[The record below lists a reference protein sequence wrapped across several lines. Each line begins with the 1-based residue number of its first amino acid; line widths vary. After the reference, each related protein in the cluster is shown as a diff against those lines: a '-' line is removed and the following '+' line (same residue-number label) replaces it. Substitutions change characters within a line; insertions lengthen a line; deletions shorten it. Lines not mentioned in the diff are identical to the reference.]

1 MTSFPIPTHEE
12 LMWPTLKAIREMGG
26 SARNLEI
33 EARVIANEKY
43 SDEVV
48 AVMHNARISKIRYR
62 LAWARTWLKNSGA
75 LESREST
82 VWVLTELG
90 QKCSET
96 EMREAA
102 NKWRVRYFELKRQAT
117 KSGINGEDS
126 GLGNSENE
134 VDDVVGVGETW
145 IDEMLELIKGLPP
158 EGFERLCQRI
168 LREAGFE
175 DVKLTPGTNDK
186 GIDGTGTLRMGI
198 LSWDVIFQC
207 KRYAD
212 KVGSPDMQR
221 FKGTMA
227 GRSEKG
233 LFITTGTFTKEAEIE
248 AKRDGSPPVDLFD
261 GEALCQLMKRFN
273 LGLEVVVKEEV
284 IVAEEFFNQFK

>member
-1 MTSFPIPTHEE
+1 VTLIIPTHND
-12 LMWPTLKAIREMGG
+12 LLWPTIKAIRELGG
-26 SARNLEI
+26 SARNAEI

-48 AVMHNARISKIRYR
+48 GTMHNARETKIQYR
-62 LAWARTWLKNSGA
+62 LAWARTWLKNAGA

-90 QKCSET
+90 RTCSSSELD
-96 EMREAA
+96 EAVK
-102 NKWRVRYFELKRQAT
+102 KWRSRYFEIKKQAVKELSEADNNHRAT
-117 KSGINGEDS
+117 VSEDV
-126 GLGNSENE
+126 E
-134 VDDVVGVGETW
+134 DVEIGDSW
-145 IDEMLELIKGLPP
+145 IDEMLEVIKNLPP
-158 EGFERLCQRI
+158 VGFERLCQRI

-175 DVKLTPGTNDK
+175 NVELTPGSNDK

-207 KRYAD
+207 KRYEG
-212 KVGSPDMQR
+212 KVSSPDMQR
-221 FKGTMA
+221 FKGTMR

-248 AKRDGSPPVDLFD
+248 ANRDGSPPVDLYD
-261 GEALCQLMKRFN
+261 GEALCRLMKQYN
-273 LGLEVVVKEEV
+273 LGVEVVVKEEISV
-284 IVAEEFFNQFK
+284 RSEFFNQFK

>member
-1 MTSFPIPTHEE
+1 MTLIIPTHND
-12 LMWPTLKAIREMGG
+12 LLWPTIKAIRELGG
-26 SARNLEI
+26 SARNAEI

-48 AVMHNARISKIRYR
+48 GTMHNARETKIQYR
-62 LAWARTWLKNSGA
+62 LAWARTWLKNAGA

-90 QKCSET
+90 RTCSSSELD
-96 EMREAA
+96 EAVK
-102 NKWRVRYFELKRQAT
+102 KWRSRYFEIKKQAVKELSEADNNHRAT
-117 KSGINGEDS
+117 VSEDV
-126 GLGNSENE
+126 E
-134 VDDVVGVGETW
+134 DVEIGDSW
-145 IDEMLELIKGLPP
+145 IDEMLEVIKNLPP
-158 EGFERLCQRI
+158 VGFERLCQRI

-175 DVKLTPGTNDK
+175 NVELTPGSNDK

-207 KRYAD
+207 KRYEG
-212 KVGSPDMQR
+212 KVSSPDMQR
-221 FKGTMA
+221 FKGTMR

-248 AKRDGSPPVDLFD
+248 ANRDGSPPVDLYD
-261 GEALCQLMKRFN
+261 GEALCRLMKQYN
-273 LGLEVVVKEEV
+273 LGVEVVVKEEISV
-284 IVAEEFFNQFK
+284 RSEFFNQFK